1 MRKPKEGHER
11 ERWCPQ
17 CQRVMSG
24 ESYAFPFQVNV
35 ADWCERDYGLTKRE
49 LFAALFS
56 AAAIANPDITAPVGT
71 IVSDSITV
79 ADRLITALNEPDEDE
94 EDAS

>member
-1 MRKPKEGHER
+1 MSKPKEGHER

-49 LFAALFS
+49 LFAAMFC
-56 AAAIANPDITAPVGT
+56 AAAIANPVINVPNVPIKAV
-71 IVSDSITV
+71 VLDSITM
-79 ADRLITALNEPDEDE
+79 ADSLIAELNEPKEGV
-94 EDAS
+94 

>member
-1 MRKPKEGHER
+1 MKHGR
-11 ERWCPQ
+11 ERGCPQ

-24 ESYAFPFQVNV
+24 ASYVFPF
-35 ADWCERDYGLTKRE
+35 RDYGLTKRE
-49 LFAALFS
+49 LFAAMFT

-71 IVSDSITV
+71 IVSDSIAV

>member
-1 MRKPKEGHER
+1 MSKPKKENGR
-11 ERWCPQ
+11 ERRCPQ

-49 LFAALFS
+49 LLAALICAGLS
-56 AAAIANPDITAPVGT
+56 ACPECTNIALVAKGAIRQ
-71 IVSDSITV
+71 
-79 ADRLITALNEPDEDE
+79 ADALIDALNEKESE
-94 EDAS
+94 

>member
-1 MRKPKEGHER
+1 MKHGR

-17 CQRVMSG
+17 CQRVMAG

-49 LFAALFS
+49 LFAALFT

-79 ADRLITALNEPDEDE
+79 ADRLITALNDPDEDE

>member
-1 MRKPKEGHER
+1 MKA
-11 ERWCPQ
+11 
-17 CQRVMSG
+17 
-24 ESYAFPFQVNV
+24 ESYAFPF
-35 ADWCERDYGLTKRE
+35 RDYGLTKRE
-49 LFAALFS
+49 LFAALFT
-56 AAAIANPDITAPVGT
+56 AAAIANPDVNVPVGT